1 MTQNDAESLIETKK
15 NICLFCILPF
25 FYYFCILFTNEMR
38 RGLLYLTI
46 LSAVLCSCSTGQ
58 ADKDEASYQSI
69 DTIPMLIMQIQKCS
83 RLYTAEYRIHKIV
96 THEDVLRLKGN
107 ILKQDFNIRLPLGDR
122 KIAIPMD
129 VTMKAYIDFEGFSGR
144 NISRAG
150 RHITVTL
157 PDPKVELT
165 SSKINQKEIKQ
176 FVSIARPRF
185 SDAEMADYEQQGRAA
200 VMANIMKT
208 GIIETARANA
218 ARILIPM
225 LQQMGYREQDITVT
239 FRKEFGER
247 DVNTLI
253 DKTTTGK

>member
-1 MTQNDAESLIETKK
+1 
-15 NICLFCILPF
+15 
-25 FYYFCILFTNEMR
+25 
-38 RGLLYLTI
+38 
-46 LSAVLCSCSTGQ
+46 
-58 ADKDEASYQSI
+58 
-69 DTIPMLIMQIQKCS
+69 MLIMQIQKCS